1 MRLCLSSAT
10 LRAHITMS
18 TQSALPESST
28 PRPAVLSLAIRE
40 RAALYAAY
48 MPFLQNGGIF
58 VPTTK
63 SCHLGDEIFL
73 LLSLMQDEHRY
84 PVAGKVAW
92 ITPAG
97 AGHNRT
103 QGIGLQFPADE
114 AGRKIRLRIEEILGK
129 ALASSRATHTI

>member
-1 MRLCLSSAT
+1 MSTSSA
-10 LRAHITMS
+10 A
-18 TQSALPESST
+18 PESVPS
-28 PRPAVLSLAIRE
+28 RPAVLSLTIRE

-48 MPFLQNGGIF
+48 MPFLHNGGLF

-84 PVAGKVAW
+84 PVAGKVVW

-103 QGIGLQFPADE
+103 QGVGLQFPDDD
-114 AGRKIRLRIEEILGK
+114 AGRRIRLRIEEILGTT
-129 ALASSRATHTI
+129 LASSRATHTI

>member
-1 MRLCLSSAT
+1 MSTSSAV
-10 LRAHITMS
+10 
-18 TQSALPESST
+18 PESAPS
-28 PRPAVLSLAIRE
+28 RPAVLSLTIRE

-48 MPFLQNGGIF
+48 MPFLHNGGLF

-84 PVAGKVAW
+84 PVVGKVAW

-103 QGIGLQFPADE
+103 QGVGLQFPDDD
-114 AGRKIRLRIEEILGK
+114 AGRRIRLRIEEILGT

>member
-1 MRLCLSSAT
+1 MSTSSA
-10 LRAHITMS
+10 A
-18 TQSALPESST
+18 PESVPS
-28 PRPAVLSLAIRE
+28 RPAVLSLTIRE

-48 MPFLQNGGIF
+48 MPFLHNGGLF

-103 QGIGLQFPADE
+103 QGVGLQFPDDD
-114 AGRKIRLRIEEILGK
+114 AGRRIRPRIEEILGT

>member
-1 MRLCLSSAT
+1 MSTSSAV
-10 LRAHITMS
+10 
-18 TQSALPESST
+18 PESAPS
-28 PRPAVLSLAIRE
+28 RPAVLSLTIRE

-48 MPFLQNGGIF
+48 MPFLHNGGLF

-63 SCHLGDEIFL
+63 SCHLDDEIFL

-103 QGIGLQFPADE
+103 QGVGLQFPDDD
-114 AGRKIRLRIEEILGK
+114 AGRRIRLRIEEILGT

>member
-1 MRLCLSSAT
+1 MSTSSAV
-10 LRAHITMS
+10 
-18 TQSALPESST
+18 PESAPS
-28 PRPAVLSLAIRE
+28 RPAVLSLTIRE

-48 MPFLQNGGIF
+48 MPFLHNGGLF

-63 SCHLGDEIFL
+63 SCLLGDEIFL

-103 QGIGLQFPADE
+103 QGVGLQFPDDD
-114 AGRKIRLRIEEILGK
+114 AGRRIRLRIEEILGT

>member
-1 MRLCLSSAT
+1 MSTSSA
-10 LRAHITMS
+10 A
-18 TQSALPESST
+18 PESVPS
-28 PRPAVLSLAIRE
+28 RPAVLSLTIRE

-48 MPFLQNGGIF
+48 MPFLHNGGLF

-84 PVAGKVAW
+84 PVAGKVGW

-103 QGIGLQFPADE
+103 QGVGLQFPDDD
-114 AGRKIRLRIEEILGK
+114 AGRRIRLRIEEILGT

>member
-1 MRLCLSSAT
+1 
-10 LRAHITMS
+10 MS
-18 TQSALPESST
+18 TSSPVPESAPS
-28 PRPAVLSLAIRE
+28 RPAVLSLTIRE

-48 MPFLQNGGIF
+48 MPFLHNGGLF

-103 QGIGLQFPADE
+103 QGVGLQFPDDD
-114 AGRKIRLRIEEILGK
+114 AGRRIRLRIEEILGT

>member
-1 MRLCLSSAT
+1 MSTSSAV
-10 LRAHITMS
+10 
-18 TQSALPESST
+18 PESVPS
-28 PRPAVLSLAIRE
+28 RPAVLSLTIRE

-48 MPFLQNGGIF
+48 MPFLHNGGLF

-97 AGHNRT
+97 ASHNRT
-103 QGIGLQFPADE
+103 QGVGLQFPDDD
-114 AGRKIRLRIEEILGK
+114 AGRRIRLRIEEILGT